1 MSRSTKVPA
10 LDDPRLY
17 INRELGLLE
26 FQRRV
31 LEEAQDERNPLLER
45 AKFLA
50 IFGSNL
56 DEFFMVRVSGIR
68 RQVLSRIA
76 ATTPAGMTPR
86 EELAA
91 IRRFSIELYAT
102 AQGFLRRKLLP
113 QLGREGVHILDY
125 ARLNATQRARA
136 DSYFR
141 EMIHPVLTPLAVD
154 PGHPFPH
161 ISNLSLNLAIV
172 VRDPKGN
179 ERFAR
184 LKVPDTLPRLV
195 PLRRSSGGERRDGTL
210 PRHHYFVWIE
220 QVIEANLAPLFPG
233 MEVVSAHPFRVVR
246 DADIEIQE
254 IEADDLLETMQQG
267 IRRRKFGS
275 VVQVAIYENMP
286 ASVRELLLEN
296 LEARTSD
303 LFVMQSPLGLSALW
317 QVYNAVERHELK
329 FPPYRPFIPKPLRKL
344 AQPADVFDAIR
355 AGNILVH
362 HPYDSFEPV
371 VEFLRAAA
379 RDPQVLAI
387 KQTLYRVGSNSPVVS
402 ALLEAAENGK
412 QVAVLVELSAR
423 FDEASNIGWARMLE
437 QVGVHVVYGVVGLKT
452 HSKIAM
458 VVRREGE
465 GIRRYLHLATG
476 NYNPVTAGMYED
488 IGIFTCDETM
498 GVDATDLFNYLT
510 GYSTKQDYQKLL
522 IAPVTLR
529 ARLEELIEREITH
542 AVAGRRAHIVL
553 KANSLV
559 DPRVIRQLYRASQAG
574 VRVELF
580 IRGICCLRPGWPGVS
595 DNITVVSTVGRYLE
609 HSRIFYFLNDGA
621 EEVYLGSADLMQR
634 NLSHRV
640 EVVFPVESPEHRR
653 YLCDHALASYRQ
665 DNFKARRMRTD
676 GTYERVVAG
685 EGVELRGAQDI
696 LMRGRGR
703 LQHLGTPLA
712 PDGGESTRS

>member
-1 MSRSTKVPA
+1 MSPLPRNLP

-31 LEEAQDERNPLLER
+31 LEEARDERNPLLER

-50 IFGSNL
+50 IFGSNM

-68 RQVLSRIA
+68 RQVLSHV
-76 ATTPAGMTPR
+76 ATVTPAGMTPR

-91 IRRFSIELYAT
+91 IRKLSLELFTA
-102 AQGFLRRKLLP
+102 AQGFLQRRLLP
-113 QLGREGVHILDY
+113 HLNRAGVHILDY
-125 ARLNATQRARA
+125 GRLNETQRARA
-136 DSYFR
+136 DHYFR
-141 EMIHPVLTPLAVD
+141 EVIHPVLTPLAVD

-172 VRDPKGN
+172 VRDPKGR

-195 PLRRSSGGERRDGTL
+195 PLKRSSGGERRDGTL

-220 QVIEANLAPLFPG
+220 QVIEANLALLFPG

-275 VVQVAIYENMP
+275 VVQVSIYESMP
-286 ASVRELLLEN
+286 AGVRELLLEN
-296 LEARTSD
+296 LEARASD
-303 LFVMQSPLGLSALW
+303 LFVMRSPLGLSALW

-329 FPPYRPFIPKPLRKL
+329 FPPYLPFVPKPFRK
-344 AQPADVFDAIR
+344 ASQPSDMFDAIR
-355 AGNILVH
+355 AGNILLH

-371 VEFLRAAA
+371 VEFLRSAA

-387 KQTLYRVGSNSPVVS
+387 KQTLYRVGRNSPVVD
-402 ALLEAAENGK
+402 ALLEAAERGK

-423 FDEASNIGWARMLE
+423 FDEESNIGWARLLE
-437 QVGVHVVYGVVGLKT
+437 QTGVHVVYGVVGLKT
-452 HSKIAM
+452 HSKVAM
-458 VVRREGE
+458 VVRREGD

-488 IGIFTCDETM
+488 IGIFTCDETA

-510 GYSTKQDYQKLL
+510 GYSTKQDYRKLL

-529 ARLEELIEREITH
+529 DRLEHMIERETQH

-559 DPRVIRQLYRASQAG
+559 DPPVIRLLYRASQAG
-574 VRVELF
+574 VKVELF
-580 IRGICCLRPGWPGVS
+580 IRGICCLRPGWPGIS
-595 DNITVVSTVGRYLE
+595 DNITVTSTVGRYLE
-609 HSRIFYFLNDGA
+609 HSRVFYFLNGGD
-621 EEVYLGSADLMQR
+621 EEVYLGSADLMPR
-634 NLSHRV
+634 NLNHRV
-640 EVVFPVESPEHRR
+640 EVVFPVESPEHLR
-653 YLCDHALASYRQ
+653 YLRDHALAAYRRDNAKTRVMRVDGSYL
-665 DNFKARRMRTD
+665 APEAAD
-676 GTYERVVAG
+676 GREPTSAH
-685 EGVELRGAQDI
+685 DI
-696 LMRGRGR
+696 LMRARGR
-703 LQHLGTPLA
+703 LPHVGSALPADPEGV
-712 PDGGESTRS
+712 TRP